1 MITLI
6 KDTNLGGNVT
16 NQIHLISIYIYM
28 LHMFNAIKNLI
39 SDSCMRGNVFHVYI
53 DKCKDNIS

>member
-1 MITLI
+1 
-6 KDTNLGGNVT
+6 
-16 NQIHLISIYIYM
+16 M